1 MPDRHERNF
10 TLFRDNRR
18 LARGPLREIARCAHA
33 AAEEGSAALKIFDDM
48 TGKPVDLD
56 LREAQGDVSANP
68 PEPPEPAPR
77 PRGRP
82 RLGVVAREVTLLPRH
97 WDWLAAQP
105 GGASQT
111 LRRLVDAARWADGG
125 RSRQRAAIDAASHFM
140 WAIAGDLPDFE
151 EATRALF
158 ANDGARLESLMSD
171 WPADISA
178 YVLALAAG
186 EGLMPDP

>member
-1 MPDRHERNF
+1 MPDCHEKIF

-18 LARGPLREIARCAHA
+18 LARGPLREIARRARGA
-33 AAEEGSAALKIFDDM
+33 MEEGGATLQIFDDA

-56 LREAQGDVSANP
+56 IREAQDELPATP
-68 PEPPEPAPR
+68 PEPLEPAPR

-97 WDWLAAQP
+97 WDWLATQP

-111 LRRLVDAARWADGG
+111 LRRLVDAARRADNG
-125 RSRQRAAIDAASHFM
+125 RSQQRAAIDAASRFM
-140 WAIAGDLPDFE
+140 WAIAGDLPNFE

-158 ANDGARLESLMSD
+158 ANDHARLETLMSD
-171 WPADISA
+171 WPGDICA
-178 YVLALAAG
+178 HVLTLAAG
-186 EGLMPDP
+186 EGLPPQL